1 MAENLHKEVERGA
14 KADRV
19 LAECDEY
26 FVMVRQ
32 GILNTW
38 AESPVGDAEGQ
49 HKLRMMLKLLED
61 VRANV
66 RDAALTGQ
74 LARVQIKEEE
84 QRKTATQRFLNKF
97 GVRV

>member
-1 MAENLHKEVERGA
+1 MADNLHKEVERGA

-32 GILNTW
+32 SILDTW
-38 AESPVGDAEGQ
+38 ADSPVGDAEGQ
-49 HKLRMMLKLLED
+49 HKLRLMLKLLED
-61 VRANV
+61 VRGNI
-66 RDAALTGQ
+66 RQAALTGQ
-74 LARVQIKEEE
+74 MARIQIKEEE
-84 QRKTATQRFLNKF
+84 QRKSVAQRFLNRM